1 MEAFINWLEKHMLSC
16 PYKVI
21 TSIDCPGCGI
31 QRSFVFLLKGDLAGS
46 FSLYPALLPVIF
58 TLILTAA
65 HLLFRFKKGPESIK
79 FSFFITTGI
88 IVISYIFKICS

>member
-1 MEAFINWLEKHMLSC
+1 MGALVHWLEHHMLSC
-16 PYKVI
+16 PYKII
-21 TSIDCPGCGI
+21 TGIDCPGCGI
-31 QRSFVFLLKGDLAGS
+31 QRSFVLLLKGDLGGS
-46 FSLYPALLPVIF
+46 FFLYPALLPVIF

-79 FSFFITTGI
+79 FSFLMTTGI